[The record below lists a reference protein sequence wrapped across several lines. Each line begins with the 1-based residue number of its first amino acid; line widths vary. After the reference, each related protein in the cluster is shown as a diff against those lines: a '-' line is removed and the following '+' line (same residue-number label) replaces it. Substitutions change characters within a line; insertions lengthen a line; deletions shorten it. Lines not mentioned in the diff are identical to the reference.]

1 MTWKVHVDCGALGS
15 QEKQT
20 FHIGGFV
27 WQCSQRRSPLFD
39 IRSCSYHQIR
49 SLAPT
54 WMPFAITIIL
64 IIRFIFNQDFK
75 PFFQINTCYL
85 FFVFVKLN
93 LLSLSLSLSLA
104 CCLSI
109 AVKWWGSCPKWSLK
123 NLILENKFVA
133 LLLIFVFWD
142 GRPIFASFLLSFFF
156 WFFIGTF
163 ASYLWILR
171 FNGILS

>member
-1 MTWKVHVDCGALGS
+1 MTWKVHVDYGALGS

-49 SLAPT
+49 SLSPT

-93 LLSLSLSLSLA
+93 LLSLSLSVTRLLSLN
-104 CCLSI
+104 SSK
-109 AVKWWGSCPKWSLK
+109 VM
-123 NLILENKFVA
+123 
-133 LLLIFVFWD
+133 
-142 GRPIFASFLLSFFF
+142 RLLSKMIPEESYIGKQVCGSAINLCFLGRQANLCFFLA
-156 WFFIGTF
+156 FFLFLVFYWHICLLFMNSTF
-163 ASYLWILR
+163 
-171 FNGILS
+171 